1 MARKIDQK
9 AAALAAAKGS
19 QTVFAALDDHD
30 KPVTGAAAKKP
41 ARAATSTKPQ
51 RAAAP
56 AKPPRAA
63 APKAQPTD
71 TTSAKTETK
80 TMDTETL
87 TPTLDANVVAERM
100 RGLMDGKAVMERTQR
115 LAQEASELAKGN
127 LEAMMASSKIAAQ
140 NAGTL
145 GQDVA
150 ELGRKSF
157 EGASE
162 AMKSFAEAKSPTELL
177 RLQSEFA
184 KSYMETMFAEGARLS
199 ETMVKLTGE
208 ALQPVQSRVAANVE
222 KAKSISN

>member
-1 MARKIDQK
+1 MAKKIDQK

-19 QTVFAALDDHD
+19 KTVFAALDNDD
-30 KPVTGAAAKKP
+30 KPVA
-41 ARAATSTKPQ
+41 
-51 RAAAP
+51 AAAP
-56 AKPPRAA
+56 KPRRAA
-63 APKAQPTD
+63 APKASTNNTKP
-71 TTSAKTETK
+71 AETETK
-80 TMDTETL
+80 TMDTDTL
-87 TPTLDANVVAERM
+87 TPTLDLNVAAERV
-100 RGLMDGKAVMERTQR
+100 RGMMDGKGMMERTQR

-222 KAKSISN
+222 KAKSIAN

>member
-1 MARKIDQK
+1 MVKKLDRKSV
-9 AAALAAAKGS
+9 ALSAAKSSG
-19 QTVFAALDDHD
+19 TVFEALSDATP
-30 KPVTGAAAKKP
+30 KSTKP
-41 ARAATSTKPQ
+41 ARATAPAKPVKPTAPVK
-51 RAAAP
+51 AAAP
-56 AKPPRAA
+56 AKTAKA
-63 APKAQPTD
+63 APA
-71 TTSAKTETK
+71 AKPHETEIPK
-80 TMDTETL
+80 MDTETL
-87 TPTLDANVVAERM
+87 TPTLDLNAAAERV
-100 RGLMDGKAVMERTQR
+100 RGMMDGKGVMERTQR

-222 KAKSISN
+222 KAKSIAN

>member
-1 MARKIDQK
+1 
-9 AAALAAAKGS
+9 
-19 QTVFAALDDHD
+19 
-30 KPVTGAAAKKP
+30 
-41 ARAATSTKPQ
+41 
-51 RAAAP
+51 
-56 AKPPRAA
+56 
-63 APKAQPTD
+63 
-71 TTSAKTETK
+71 
-80 TMDTETL
+80 MDTETL
-87 TPTLDANVVAERM
+87 TPTLDLNVAAERV
-100 RGLMDGKAVMERTQR
+100 RGMMDGKGMMERTQR

-162 AMKSFAEAKSPTELL
+162 AMKTFAEAKSPTELL

-222 KAKSISN
+222 KAKSIAK

>member
-1 MARKIDQK
+1 MAKKIDQK
-9 AAALAAAKGS
+9 AAALAAAQGS
-19 QTVFAALDDHD
+19 GAIFEVLNDDD
-30 KPVTGAAAKKP
+30 
-41 ARAATSTKPQ
+41 
-51 RAAAP
+51 
-56 AKPPRAA
+56 
-63 APKAQPTD
+63 AQPTAPA
-71 TTSAKTETK
+71 AKPRYVPAPEAPAADSNS
-80 TMDTETL
+80 DTETTKMDTQTF
-87 TPTLDANVVAERM
+87 TPTLDLGAAAERM
-100 RGLMDGKAVMERTQR
+100 RGMMDSKGMMERTQR

-222 KAKSISN
+222 KAKSITN

>member
-1 MARKIDQK
+1 MAKKKMDRKSV
-9 AAALAAAKGS
+9 ALSAAKSSG
-19 QTVFAALDDHD
+19 TVFEALKDEPVKAPR
-30 KPVTGAAAKKP
+30 KP
-41 ARAATSTKPQ
+41 
-51 RAAAP
+51 AAP
-56 AKPPRAA
+56 AKAAVKA
-63 APKAQPTD
+63 APVKPAAPTPKAAPAAKPQ
-71 TTSAKTETK
+71 KTEIPK
-80 TMDTETL
+80 MDTQTFA
-87 TPTLDANVVAERM
+87 PTLDLEATADRV
-100 RGLMDGKAVMERTQR
+100 RGLMDGKGMMERTQR

-222 KAKSISN
+222 KAKSIAN